1 MQASGSC
8 DLQVHWFNSTGTKGM
23 EQRIQAVE
31 LKLMDIELTVE
42 QLNDVIVRHENTIQ
56 QLNKKLELYQSQLQ
70 ALASP
75 MAKESE
81 ETPPPHY

>member
-1 MQASGSC
+1 
-8 DLQVHWFNSTGTKGM
+8 
-23 EQRIQAVE
+23 
-31 LKLMDIELTVE
+31 MDIELTVE

>member
-1 MQASGSC
+1 
-8 DLQVHWFNSTGTKGM
+8 M

-31 LKLMDIELTVE
+31 LKLMDMELTVE
-42 QLNDVIVRHENTIQ
+42 QLNDVIVRHEQTISK
-56 QLNKKLELYQSQLQ
+56 LTKKLELYQTQLH

>member
-1 MQASGSC
+1 
-8 DLQVHWFNSTGTKGM
+8 M

-31 LKLMDIELTVE
+31 LKLMDMELTVE
-42 QLNDVIVRHENTIQ
+42 QLNDVIVRHEQTISE
-56 QLNKKLELYQSQLQ
+56 LTKKLELYQTQLQ